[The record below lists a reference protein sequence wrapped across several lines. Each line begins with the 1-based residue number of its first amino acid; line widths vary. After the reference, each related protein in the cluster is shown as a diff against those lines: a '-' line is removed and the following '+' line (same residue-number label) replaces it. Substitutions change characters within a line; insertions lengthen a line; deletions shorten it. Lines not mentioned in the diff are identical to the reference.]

1 MKFTSSQDFTSLTE
15 LLRFYSDADEI
26 VFKNHCSLH
35 EADIAE
41 ACHNGRWV
49 ANRLRLR
56 NGAKSVEEIATG
68 YGCRVVREAWQ
79 VADGKVVFLGE
90 CLLHHKD
97 GGAVIRVNSDAIQ
110 SLANLMAQWADDAQ
124 HRWFSEE
131 KIAEVVIAHEL
142 FHLLDQHS
150 DTKTILTLVELA
162 AHAFARTMVE
172 LPFSP
177 LLYNALLNRLA
188 AGKRTFT
195 L

>member
-1 MKFTSSQDFTSLTE
+1 MKFTSTQDFTSLTE
-15 LLRFYSDADEI
+15 LLKFYGDADEI
-26 VFKNHCSLH
+26 VFKSHCSLY

-41 ACHNGRWV
+41 ACHNGRWA

-56 NGAKSVEEIATG
+56 NGSKGVEEIAAG

-79 VADGKVVFLGE
+79 VADGKVVFMGE
-90 CLLHHKD
+90 CLLNHKD

-110 SLANLMAQWADDAQ
+110 SLANLMAQWADDSER
-124 HRWFSEE
+124 RWFSEE

-150 DTKTILTLVELA
+150 GTKAILTLVELA